1 MIQDYDNLF
10 ENMLIFFVKC
20 YLVTELPMKN
30 QCFQFLPPLFL
41 SICIQLIHQFRM
53 VFSKVSGKTYQ
64 FFDYTRPNKYDKYFK
79 TEAEKSFSVKV
90 DGQNKMLCILFY

>member
-1 MIQDYDNLF
+1 
-10 ENMLIFFVKC
+10 
-20 YLVTELPMKN
+20 
-30 QCFQFLPPLFL
+30 
-41 SICIQLIHQFRM
+41 M

-64 FFDYTRPNKYDKYFK
+64 FFDHTKKNKYDRYFK